1 MTAPMLLPGETF
13 APCVGRFLV
22 HRRGGAGVRPTF
34 ATRGRIRENRVQM
47 EGETGRPSSGG
58 VSSTALMRDTRHD
71 YHRLHRVL
79 AARARWLGSRDCESA
94 AQETLA
100 RSLRNPTPQAAIEYY
115 FSDDL
120 PPDQPA
126 PEWPLDQL
134 LAWLHGVLT
143 FVVREE
149 HNRASSRREVL
160 LGGADSE
167 SSLRLMGSLDR
178 ADPAPDQLDMLIQ
191 KEMQQIVVEC
201 LPALEP
207 EYRTVLKMRAEGL
220 KYEEIAVRLGTNE
233 NTVATW
239 VSRGI
244 KTLAQRVRRRT
255 QLGTK
260 TNG

>member
-1 MTAPMLLPGETF
+1 
-13 APCVGRFLV
+13 
-22 HRRGGAGVRPTF
+22 
-34 ATRGRIRENRVQM
+34 M
-47 EGETGRPSSGG
+47 EGENSGPDSRG
-58 VSSTALMRDTRHD
+58 LSRLALMRDTRQD

-79 AARARWLGSRDCESA
+79 ASRARWLGSRDCEGA

-100 RSLRNPTPQAAIEYY
+100 RSLRNPASQAAIEYY

-120 PPDQPA
+120 PPDLPA
-126 PEWPLDQL
+126 AEWRLDQL

-167 SSLRLMGSLDR
+167 GSLRLAGSLDP
-178 ADPAPDQLDMLIQ
+178 ADPAPDQLHLLIQ

-207 EYRTVLKMRAEGL
+207 EYRAVLKMRAEGM

-260 TNG
+260 TRPSIDQ

>member
-1 MTAPMLLPGETF
+1 VTVPFQIPASLGQPS
-13 APCVGRFLV
+13 
-22 HRRGGAGVRPTF
+22 TF
-34 ATRGRIRENRVQM
+34 ATLGRISENKVQM
-47 EGETGRPSSGG
+47 EGDSSKPGSRG
-58 VSSTALMRDTRHD
+58 VSCLALMRDTRHD
-71 YHRLHRVL
+71 FHRLHRVL
-79 AARARWLGSRDCESA
+79 VSRAGWLGSRDSESA

-100 RSLRNPTPQAAIEYY
+100 RSLRNPASQAAIEYY
-115 FSDDL
+115 FGDDL
-120 PPDQPA
+120 PPGLAA

-149 HNRASSRREVL
+149 HNRASNRREVL
-160 LGGADSE
+160 FGGAGQE
-167 SSLRLMGSLDR
+167 GSSGMRSLDP

-207 EYRTVLKMRAEGL
+207 EYRAVLRMRAEGL
-220 KYEEIAVRLGTNE
+220 KYEEIAVRMGTNE

-255 QLGTK
+255 QLGVRTD
-260 TNG
+260 G

>member
-1 MTAPMLLPGETF
+1 LAPSILIPRSLPNQ
-13 APCVGRFLV
+13 
-22 HRRGGAGVRPTF
+22 RRPATF
-34 ATRGRIRENRVQM
+34 ATLRWIRENKVQM
-47 EGETGRPSSGG
+47 EGNASRPGSGR
-58 VSSTALMRDTRHD
+58 VSCLARMPDTRQD
-71 YHRLHRVL
+71 FHRLHRVL
-79 AARARWLGSRDCESA
+79 VSRARWLGSRDSESA

-100 RSLRNPTPQAAIEYY
+100 RSLRNPASQAAIKYY
-115 FSDDL
+115 FGEDL
-120 PPDQPA
+120 PPDLAA

-149 HNRASSRREVL
+149 HNRASNRREVL
-160 LGGADSE
+160 FGGADSE
-167 SSLRLMGSLDR
+167 GSSGMTGSLDP

-207 EYRTVLKMRAEGL
+207 EYRAVLRMRAEGL
-220 KYEEIAVRLGTNE
+220 KYEEIAVRMGTNE

-255 QLGTK
+255 QQGIR